1 MASREK
7 KQPDERNDSFKAEF
21 VRQFKTRP
29 FIFIGTI
36 FILVIVIVAFVFVPA
51 IVPEAQG
58 MGDFVFGYY
67 NKVPVA
73 YVAGNYF
80 YQELQKLLD
89 EQRSNINEFNYPEVY
104 RDIWQTAFALAV
116 IRQGILDEM
125 KSAGYVTPEDVVD
138 RQIALLPDLQVNG
151 KFSVSRY
158 RQMDKTAQMNLWRQI
173 RDDIAIS
180 HYREYLSGL
189 IISAQEGEFIRSM
202 ASPGRSF
209 DLASIPVSSYPDS
222 EIVSFVQSSPSLFR
236 VARLSRITVTSSE
249 REARQ
254 ILDSIKNET
263 TTFEDAAKESRD
275 SYAESGGDMGIKMAY
290 ELNSEIP
297 DGEAAVEALLSLPKG
312 SLSDIIKVPEG
323 WTFFRAEDDVR
334 PADTGDLALMEKVRA
349 YVWLYERGRMDEWL
363 LAEANQLAGDIK
375 AKGFDTALYDRGI
388 EKRSFGPL
396 PINYGNVILYP
407 SVYSS
412 GIPESE
418 KASVDDNFWTTAF
431 STPLLT
437 PSKPLIVGDF
447 VLVLYPT
454 EEIEA
459 EKREIATGETE
470 SDELETPLD
479 IENVYESA
487 YSWLISRTIDSRLAG
502 YFFSNGKLEDR
513 FDEVF
518 RRQVL
523 GYN

>member
-1 MASREK
+1 
-7 KQPDERNDSFKAEF
+7 
-21 VRQFKTRP
+21 
-29 FIFIGTI
+29 
-36 FILVIVIVAFVFVPA
+36 VIVAFVFVPA

-58 MGDFVFGYY
+58 TGDFVFGYY
-67 NKVPVA
+67 NQVPVA

-80 YQELQKLLD
+80 HQVLQDLLE
-89 EQRSNINEFNYPEVY
+89 EQRANITEFNYEAVY
-104 RDIWQTAFALAV
+104 RDIWRNAFTMAV

-125 KSAGYVTPEDVVD
+125 KTAGYVAPEDVVD

-151 KFSVSRY
+151 KFSASRY
-158 RQMDKTAQMNLWRQI
+158 RQMDKTAKMNLWRQI
-173 RDDIAIS
+173 RDGIAIN
-180 HYREYLSGL
+180 HYRENLSGV
-189 IISAQEGEFIRSM
+189 IASAQEGEFIRSM
-202 ASPGRSF
+202 ASPRRSF

-222 EIVSFVQSSPSLFR
+222 EIVSFVQSSPALFR
-236 VARLSRITVTSSE
+236 VTHLSRITVTSSE

-263 TTFEDAAKESRD
+263 TTFEDAAKESKD

-290 ELNSEIP
+290 ELKAETG
-297 DGEAAVEALLSLPKG
+297 DEAAVDALTSLPKG

-334 PADTGDLALMEKVRA
+334 PADTEDLALLGKIRD
-349 YVWLYERGRMDEWL
+349 YIWLYERGRMDDWL
-363 LAEANQLAGDIK
+363 LAEAAKLTGDIQS
-375 AKGFDTALYDRGI
+375 KGFDSALYDRGI

-396 PINYGNVILYP
+396 PINYGNLYLYP
-407 SVYSS
+407 LAYSS
-412 GIPESE
+412 GIPELN
-418 KASVDDNFWTTAF
+418 AAGNNDDFWRVAF

-437 PSKPLIVGDF
+437 PSSPLIVGDF

-454 EEIEA
+454 EETEA
-459 EKREIATGETE
+459 
-470 SDELETPLD
+470 D
-479 IENVYESA
+479 ESA
-487 YSWLISRTIDSRLAG
+487 TSFIESTYSWLINQTIDSSLAD

>member
-7 KQPDERNDSFKAEF
+7 KQPDERKDSFKAEF

-58 MGDFVFGYY
+58 MGDFIFGYY
-67 NKVPVA
+67 NKVPIA
-73 YVAGNYF
+73 YVSGNYF
-80 YQELQKLLD
+80 YQVLQNLL
-89 EQRSNINEFNYPEVY
+89 EQQRSAITESNYQDAYWE
-104 RDIWQTAFALAV
+104 IWRAAFAAAV

-125 KSAGYVTPEDVVD
+125 KSAGYLAPEDVVD
-138 RQIALLPDLQVNG
+138 RQIALLPDFQVNG
-151 KFSVSRY
+151 KFSASRY

-173 RDDIAIS
+173 RDNIAEA
-180 HYREYLSGL
+180 HYRENLSG
-189 IISAQEGEFIRSM
+189 IITSTQEGEFIKSM
-202 ASPGRSF
+202 ASPRRSF
-209 DLASIPVSSYPDS
+209 DLAAIPVSSYPDS

-236 VARLSRITVTSSE
+236 VTRLSRITVTSSE

-254 ILDSIKNET
+254 ILDSIINET
-263 TTFEDAAKESRD
+263 TTFEDAAKESKDR
-275 SYAESGGDMGIKMAY
+275 YAESGGDMGIKMAY
-290 ELNSEIP
+290 ELNSEIG
-297 DGEAAVEALLSLPKG
+297 DEAAVNAIISLPKG

-334 PADTGDLALMEKVRA
+334 PADTGDLAVMEKIRA
-349 YVWLYERGRMDEWL
+349 YIWLYERGRMDDWL
-363 LAEANQLAGDIK
+363 LAEASALAGEIK

-388 EKRSFGPL
+388 EKRGFGPL
-396 PINYGNVILYP
+396 PINYGDVYLYP
-407 SVYSS
+407 SAYSS
-412 GIPESE
+412 GIPELNAAG
-418 KASVDDNFWTTAF
+418 KDDNFWRAAF
-431 STPLLT
+431 STPILT
-437 PSKPLIVGDF
+437 PSSPLIVGNS

-454 EEIEA
+454 EETEA
-459 EKREIATGETE
+459 DESEISFLE
-470 SDELETPLD
+470 SF
-479 IENVYESA
+479 
-487 YSWLISRTIDSRLAG
+487 YSYLVNQTIDSGLAG
-502 YFFSNGKLEDR
+502 YFFSNGKLEER

>member
-7 KQPDERNDSFKAEF
+7 KQPDERKDSFTAEF

-58 MGDFVFGYY
+58 MEDFVFGYY

-73 YVAGNYF
+73 YVSGNYF
-80 YQELQKLLD
+80 SQVLQNLL
-89 EQRSNINEFNYPEVY
+89 EQQRSSITESNYVQVY
-104 RDIWQTAFALAV
+104 QDIWQNAFTLAV

-151 KFSVSRY
+151 KFSASRY
-158 RQMDKTAQMNLWRQI
+158 RQMDKTAQMNLWRQV
-173 RDDIAIS
+173 RDDIAIT
-180 HYREYLSGL
+180 HYRENLSGV
-189 IISAQEGEFIRSM
+189 ITSVQEGEFIKSM
-202 ASPGRSF
+202 ASPRRSF
-209 DLASIPVSSYPDS
+209 ELASIPVSSYPDS

-236 VARLSRITVTSSE
+236 ITHLSRITVTSGE
-249 REARQ
+249 RDALQ

-263 TTFEDAAKESRD
+263 ATFEDAAKESKDR
-275 SYAESGGDMGIKMAY
+275 YAESGGDMGIKMAY
-290 ELNSEIP
+290 ELNAEIP
-297 DGEAAVEALLSLPKG
+297 DEAAVDALVSLSKG

-334 PADTGDLALMEKVRA
+334 PADTDDPAAMEKIRS
-349 YVWLYERGRMDEWL
+349 YIWLYERGRMDDWL
-363 LAEANQLAGDIK
+363 LAEAAALVNDAK
-375 AKGFDTALYDRGI
+375 AKGFDTALYDKGI

-396 PINYGNVILYP
+396 PINYGNVYLYA
-407 SVYSS
+407 SAYSS
-412 GIPESE
+412 GIAELS
-418 KASVDDNFWTTAF
+418 AAGSDDNFWRTAF

-437 PSKPLIVGDF
+437 PSAPLIVGDF
-447 VLVLYPT
+447 ALILYPT
-454 EEIEA
+454 EETEA
-459 EKREIATGETE
+459 DESETGFLE
-470 SDELETPLD
+470 SFYSYLINQT
-479 IENVYESA
+479 VESG
-487 YSWLISRTIDSRLAG
+487 LAG

-518 RRQVL
+518 LRQVL